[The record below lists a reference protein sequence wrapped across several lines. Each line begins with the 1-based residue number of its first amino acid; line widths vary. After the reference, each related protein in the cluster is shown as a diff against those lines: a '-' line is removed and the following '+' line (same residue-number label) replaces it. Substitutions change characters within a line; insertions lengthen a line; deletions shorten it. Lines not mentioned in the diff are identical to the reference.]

1 MKTKEEKIIK
11 KEKSVKTDEKQESN
25 IKNII
30 KEVPTGFNIYEVL
43 IIIGI
48 ALLFGVLI
56 GCTINFNGK
65 IVPNGNTNIISKDL
79 KELESTY
86 NNIIENYYDNINKKE
101 LMDAAIKGMVDYLG
115 DPYSDFMD
123 QEQSQAF
130 NELVEGKY
138 TGIGCEIT
146 MSWDGIATIKK
157 PYDNSPSQKAGLEI
171 GDIILA
177 VDDKVIE
184 NMTAN
189 ELANLVRGKS
199 GTKVIIKIKRK
210 EEVKEI
216 TIERGTINIESVTS
230 NIYEMNDKKIGYI
243 NIEIFAGNTFKQ
255 FETKLKDLESKKID
269 KLIIDVRDN
278 GGGYLTTVS
287 EILSMFMD
295 KSKVLYQLD
304 TKGKKETIYSFT
316 KEKRNIEVAVL
327 INQVSASASE
337 ILAGAFKESYGA
349 HIIGVNTF
357 GKGTVQ
363 KTYDLGEGKIIKYT
377 VQKWLTP
384 NGNWIDKLGIEPT
397 IKVEMDLSPQTEEVD
412 EQLQRAILELS
423 K

>member
-25 IKNII
+25 IKSVI

-43 IIIGI
+43 VIIGI
-48 ALLFGVLI
+48 TLLFGVLI

-65 IVPNGNTNIISKDL
+65 IVPSGNTNIISKDL

-86 NNIIENYYDNINKKE
+86 NNIIKNYYDNINKKE
-101 LMDAAIKGMVDYLG
+101 LMDAAIKGMIDYLG

-199 GTKVIIKIKRK
+199 GTKVIMKIKRK

-216 TIERGTINIESVTS
+216 TIERGTVNIESVTS

-327 INQVSASASE
+327 INQ
-337 ILAGAFKESYGA
+337 
-349 HIIGVNTF
+349 
-357 GKGTVQ
+357 
-363 KTYDLGEGKIIKYT
+363 
-377 VQKWLTP
+377 
-384 NGNWIDKLGIEPT
+384 
-397 IKVEMDLSPQTEEVD
+397 
-412 EQLQRAILELS
+412 
-423 K
+423 